1 MGVRHRLSSVA
12 YPYSNCRAEIG
23 VKTVKRLITGNTSPS
38 GELNSDQFQR
48 AILQYGNTPDKDT
61 IKFSPA
67 MCIFGHPIRDFI
79 PILPGRYI
87 PHTTGCQTLSAR
99 EEALRICHMKD
110 AERWTEH
117 TKSIPPLIVGDYVRI
132 QNQTGKNPR
141 NGKSGRSSTA

>member
-1 MGVRHRLSSVA
+1 MCGTGSSILLGFVNAREVGVSSRNLVSRTF
-12 YPYSNCRAEIG
+12 PQIFQSML
-23 VKTVKRLITGNTSPS
+23 TPMPS

-61 IKFSPA
+61 KFSPA
-67 MCIFGHPIRDFI
+67 MCIFGHPICDFI

-117 TKSIPPLIVGDYVRI
+117 TKSIPYRH
-132 QNQTGKNPR
+132 
-141 NGKSGRSSTA
+141 